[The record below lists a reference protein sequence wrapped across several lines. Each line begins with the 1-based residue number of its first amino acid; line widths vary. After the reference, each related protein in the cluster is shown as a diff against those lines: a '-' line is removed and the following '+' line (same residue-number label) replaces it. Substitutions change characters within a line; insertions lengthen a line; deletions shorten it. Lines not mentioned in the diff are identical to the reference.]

1 MSYVPCDDSRADPK
15 AMVES
20 IEAIKTS
27 AIHADAR
34 GELAKL
40 LEKAADAWSRPVQH
54 HFMSFNHV
62 QSIVGAEK
70 VCS

>member
-1 MSYVPCDDSRADPK
+1 
-15 AMVES
+15 MVES

-40 LEKAADAWSRPVQH
+40 LEKAADTWQRATSK
-54 HFMSFNHV
+54 
-62 QSIVGAEK
+62 II
-70 VCS
+70 